1 MKYASLADLV
11 SGPRSEAWSI
21 MDTAAALERQ
31 GRHIIHLSIGDTDF
45 ETPMAVRAATEAAM
59 SSGRTHYSPLFGER
73 PLREAIARHESDRC
87 GVTISP
93 DRVIVLPG
101 AQCSLM
107 AAFLCLTEHGDEVI
121 LLEPAY
127 STYDAVVRAGGAGV
141 KHLNLDKERNLALD
155 VAALEAALGP
165 DTQAILVNSPNNP
178 GGSVFDEETLT
189 QLVPVCRERG
199 IWIVSDEV
207 YRSCVYDRPH
217 CPLLGIEGAA
227 EISVTANGLSKS
239 HAMTGWRL
247 GWARA
252 FCH

>member
-1 MKYASLADLV
+1 
-11 SGPRSEAWSI
+11 

-45 ETPMAVRAATEAAM
+45 GTPMAVRAAAEAAM

-107 AAFLCLTEHGDEVI
+107 GAFLCLTEHGDEVI

-141 KHLNLDKERNLALD
+141 KHLNLDKERNFALD
-155 VAALEAALGP
+155 VAALGP
-165 DTQAILVNSPNNP
+165 DTQAILVSSPNNP

-189 QLVPVCRERG
+189 QLVSVCRERG

-207 YRSCVYDRPH
+207 
-217 CPLLGIEGAA
+217 
-227 EISVTANGLSKS
+227 
-239 HAMTGWRL
+239 
-247 GWARA
+247 
-252 FCH
+252 